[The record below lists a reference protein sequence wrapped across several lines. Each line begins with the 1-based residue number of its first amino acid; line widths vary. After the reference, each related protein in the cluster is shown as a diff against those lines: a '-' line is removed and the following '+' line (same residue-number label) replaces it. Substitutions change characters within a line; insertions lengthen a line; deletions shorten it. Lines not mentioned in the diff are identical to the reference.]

1 VSEPE
6 SRRSTA
12 LVVLAVLLAGRGK
25 GVEARDAE
33 AERDAARIL
42 ESYRALDALA
52 SAVLQTG
59 VTVFIGGVTIGL
71 AIAQRWRAVVIVGS
85 FLPLLAGY
93 LAAMAMIDPRDD
105 PPNADRLAEKRGDVT
120 KAALLLIV
128 STLCAVLIYMVLVT
142 YV

>member
-1 VSEPE
+1 VPEPG

-12 LVVLAVLLAGRGK
+12 LVVLAVLLAGRGRRV
-25 GVEARDAE
+25 GTPDAE

-71 AIAQRWRAVVIVGS
+71 AVADRWRAVVIVGS

-93 LAAMAMIDPRDD
+93 LAAMAMIDPYDD
-105 PPNADRLAEKRGDVT
+105 PPGAGRLAEKRGDVT
-120 KAALLLIV
+120 KAALLLIL
-128 STLCAVLIYMVLVT
+128 STLFAVVGYIVLVT
-142 YV
+142 YA

>member
-1 VSEPE
+1 
-6 SRRSTA
+6 
-12 LVVLAVLLAGRGK
+12 
-25 GVEARDAE
+25 
-33 AERDAARIL
+33 
-42 ESYRALDALA
+42 LA

-120 KAALLLIV
+120 KAALLLIL
-128 STLCAVLIYMVLVT
+128 STLSAVVIYLVLVT
-142 YV
+142 YA